1 MSRDEYLGSRFA
13 TSGTEARR
21 YRPTTGQMGATLLA
35 LALLAG
41 CAGKAG
47 APVETQ
53 AGPYTLTA
61 TLRPD
66 PPSQSGGSLL
76 IEVANDAG
84 DAVTGADLSVGY
96 FMPAMGTMAEMKSDL
111 EVEEKADGVYVAD
124 LDLPMGGSWRI
135 DVAVDAPPGRAT
147 AAYGLT
153 VGAKGLRLQESSS
166 RTDEVMADADAGHG
180 PSHGHEGEDGVAYY
194 TCSMHPSVRSQ
205 DPGQCPICSMDL
217 VPVTE
222 QEIETG
228 TIRIDPARRQEIGVR
243 TEVVAPRPMT
253 TTVRAVGRVTYDETL
268 KSDVSLKIGGWI
280 GRLNVN
286 EPGQRVRRGQTLFTL
301 YSPDLYA
308 AQQEYLTVLASQRSA
323 ADTAAPTRA
332 DYLVDAARQ
341 RLRLWDLSPAQIDSL
356 AESGEPLQYL
366 PILSPA
372 SGYVVEKNV
381 VEGAA
386 VKPGERLFRIAGLDR
401 VWVEAEVFEAE
412 LPLIELGQR
421 ANITLPYVPGRTFEG
436 EVAFIYPYLEGD
448 TRTGRVR
455 IELPN
460 PDLELKPDMYANVTI
475 ERDLGE
481 RLTVPDEAVLYAGER
496 SFVFIDLGDGR
507 LQPHEIE
514 TGVTTED
521 RTEILSGLQP
531 GSRVVTSGN
540 FLVAAEARL
549 KLALE
554 QWR

>member
-1 MSRDEYLGSRFA
+1 MNSVVELPSQIHGMRRGSGFRVLGSGSPSHNPQPA
-13 TSGTEARR
+13 TGWAGVAFLTV
-21 YRPTTGQMGATLLA
+21 
-35 LALLAG
+35 ALLAG
-41 CAGKAG
+41 CASKAG
-47 APVETQ
+47 EPVEAQ
-53 AGPYTLTA
+53 AGPYALVA
-61 TLRPD
+61 TLAPD
-66 PPSQSGGSLL
+66 PPPQSGGSLRL
-76 IEVANDAG
+76 AVSDDDG
-84 DAVTGADLSVGY
+84 TAVTGAEVTVGY
-96 FMPAMGTMAEMKSDL
+96 FMPAMGAMAEMKGNL
-111 EVEEKADGVYVAD
+111 EVREASNGLYITT

-135 DVAVDAPPGRAT
+135 DVAVQGPPGRGT

-153 VGAKGLRLQESSS
+153 VGGKGLRLQESSGS
-166 RTDEVMADADAGHG
+166 TAAIDE
-180 PSHGHEGEDGVAYY
+180 PSMPATEALHVHEGEDA
-194 TCSMHPSVRSQ
+194 
-205 DPGQCPICSMDL
+205 
-217 VPVTE
+217 
-222 QEIETG
+222 G
-228 TIRIDPARRQEIGVR
+228 TIRIDPERRQEIGVR
-243 TEVVAPRPMT
+243 TEVVVPRAMT
-253 TTVRAVGRVTYDETL
+253 TSVRAVGRVTYDETL

-280 GRLNVN
+280 GDLRVD
-286 EPGQRVRRGQTLFTL
+286 EPGQFVSRGQTLFTL
-301 YSPDLYA
+301 YSPELYA
-308 AQQEYLTVLASQRSA
+308 AQQEYLTVLASQRA
-323 ADTAAPTRA
+323 AAQTLAPARS
-332 DYLVDAARQ
+332 DYLVEAARQ

-356 AESGEPLQYL
+356 AETGEPLQYL
-366 PILSPA
+366 PILAPT

-381 VEGAA
+381 VAGST
-386 VKPGERLFRIAGLDR
+386 VRPGERLFAIAGLNR
-401 VWVEAEVFEAE
+401 VWVDAEVYESE

-436 EVAFIYPYLEGD
+436 EVAFIYPYLEGE

-507 LQPHEIE
+507 LQPREIE

-531 GSRVVTSGN
+531 GNRVVTSGN